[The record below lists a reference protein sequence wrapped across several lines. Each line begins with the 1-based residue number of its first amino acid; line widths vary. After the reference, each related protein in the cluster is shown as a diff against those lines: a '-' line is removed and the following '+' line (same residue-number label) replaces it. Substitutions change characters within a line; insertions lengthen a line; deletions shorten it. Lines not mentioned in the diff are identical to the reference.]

1 MYSQP
6 SLAPKA
12 FEDTLGDLGCMTF
25 KNLNS
30 LTGPCEQCEELKG
43 KIGKLEADVEGY
55 KTHCSISDKQKQ
67 DLEKINKD
75 LAQSL
80 DALKDKYKQETTQAK
95 KTKGDIR
102 KLQDEVRDKDERLQ
116 EFKTQIKEL
125 RRDNQE
131 LAGQLEELRRRREDN
146 DELEY
151 YKTQTKEL
159 NQKLSSQKERISF
172 LESTLKS
179 TGEKP
184 PRPDTSLK
192 KETTADSMRVPTFS
206 NNVFTLEDED
216 SKSHKNAFNP
226 KDVSKSFTT
235 PYR

>member
-1 MYSQP
+1 M
-6 SLAPKA
+6 
-12 FEDTLGDLGCMTF
+12 
-25 KNLNS
+25 
-30 LTGPCEQCEELKG
+30 
-43 KIGKLEADVEGY
+43 
-55 KTHCSISDKQKQ
+55 
-67 DLEKINKD
+67 
-75 LAQSL
+75 AQSL
-80 DALKDKYKQETTQAK
+80 DALKDKYKQETTQTK

-184 PRPDTSLK
+184 PRPDTSQK

-226 KDVSKSFTT
+226 KDVSTSLLT